1 PVHGFRR
8 EIDKL
13 PLPRRQRGGKQPR
26 VFAFENVLVVQNEGL
41 IKLDEFLRSNQIP
54 LSLGKRRFLQAQGC
68 GHAIDTRDHGFLHGN
83 RDRKSTRLNS
93 SHVSISYAVFCLKK
107 KRRYCPNLS
116 RPRRPSPTSQS

>member
-1 PVHGFRR
+1 MHVNPVIPPVHGFRR
-8 EIDKL
+8 EIEKL

-83 RDRKSTRLNS
+83 RQPL
-93 SHVSISYAVFCLKK
+93 VALL
-107 KRRYCPNLS
+107 RYGNGLELHL
-116 RPRRPSPTSQS
+116 